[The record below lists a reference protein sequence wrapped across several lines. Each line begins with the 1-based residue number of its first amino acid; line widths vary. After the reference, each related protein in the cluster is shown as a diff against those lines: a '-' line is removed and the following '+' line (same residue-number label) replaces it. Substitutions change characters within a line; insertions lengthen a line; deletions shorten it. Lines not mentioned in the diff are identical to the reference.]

1 MRVWD
6 SLGYAAGSGNQRM
19 GVYCS
24 VTALLSSQTVYLL
37 QQLSVSFRL
46 FLACLPGLVPSTL
59 EQMRVSP
66 QGFRL
71 LRCSE

>member
-1 MRVWD
+1 
-6 SLGYAAGSGNQRM
+6 M
-19 GVYCS
+19 GLYCS
-24 VTALLSSQTVYLL
+24 ATALLSSQMVYFL
-37 QQLSVSFRL
+37 QQLSVGFRL

-59 EQMRVSP
+59 EQVRASP